1 MNQGVKFM
9 GRRKYRF
16 SIRLKLVV
24 FVSILALIT
33 YSVTGLFISVV
44 YDYVNLSWEI
54 SERTFIFMTLFLGIF
69 WTAILAYFSAKFI
82 TKPLQKLEKVA
93 ERVAEGDLSQ
103 TIDIPK
109 SDDEIRSLSIAF
121 EAMLKNLINMVD
133 NINSHFNQTHQSVV
147 TIRKASNQ
155 SADISSQISASTSN
169 ISDGAESAA
178 QAIQKTAESVHEATK
193 LAEEVQEKA
202 SQSKEKSSEMYHVLE
217 NSQTVVNTL
226 VDGIQS
232 LAKEQEESLQ
242 DVNDLKQNALQVE
255 SIVTMVGD
263 IAEQTNLLALNAS
276 IEAARAGEEGRG
288 FAVVAEEVRMLA
300 DQSAQA
306 VQQISKFITAI
317 QEDINR
323 VVAKINDHVIH
334 ANREVETGADTNQA
348 IEQMAQSIMD
358 VVKEIDMIS
367 DLVYKQ
373 LTSIQLTGKQSE
385 EVAAIAE
392 ETSAVSEQVYASIQE
407 QVSTIDEVDHLAQ
420 ELEGQTEG
428 LREHIN
434 QFRIFT

>member
-434 QFRIFT
+434 QFRIST